1 MQVLSKARGFR
12 RTACFDKDS
21 EWRLSV
27 PDTLST
33 VILGGAG
40 WGVTPVAAQG
50 AVGAGAGGSPLTGG
64 FFPIAL
70 EKQTKGK
77 LAHTH
82 THIRNC

>member
-1 MQVLSKARGFR
+1 M
-12 RTACFDKDS
+12 TACFDRDG

-27 PDTLST
+27 ADTLST

-40 WGVTPVAAQG
+40 RGVAAVAAQG

-70 EKQTKGK
+70 EEQTQGM
-77 LAHTH
+77 LTHTH
-82 THIRNC
+82 THTR